1 MPFIN
6 SIVNWVNFKRIY
18 QIELFKKHP
27 QDVQLEVLFDLLKEA
42 KDTEIGKE
50 HDFSSIYSEKEF
62 KNRLPIRRYED
73 FAPYIDR
80 LRQGEKNLLWP
91 GDIKWF
97 AKSSGTTNDKSKFI
111 PVSKQSLE
119 DVHYR
124 GARDV
129 FAIYLKNN
137 PESKVLYGKSL
148 TLGGSHQVNNF
159 SNKSYFGDLSAI
171 LIENTPF
178 WSEFIRT
185 PSVEVALIEEFEEKV
200 SKIIEE
206 ALDENVTSLAGVPS
220 WYLVLLNKVL
230 EHTGK
235 SNILE
240 VWPNL
245 EVFFHGGIKFG
256 PYRKL
261 YQKIIPS
268 PTMNYMET
276 YNASEGFFAIQDD
289 PDSSDMLLMLDYG
302 IYYEFIPMES
312 YNDDNPKVL
321 SLHEIELG
329 KNYAMV
335 ISTNGGLWRYIIGD
349 TVEFTTKS
357 PFKIKIT
364 GRTKHFIN
372 AFGEELIVDNAEQ
385 ALSLASS
392 RTGAIIK
399 EYTAGPIFMGEGQKG
414 AHQWIIEF
422 DKAPQDMEYFI
433 EVLDDALKALNS
445 DYEAKRHKNLT
456 LEKPHLMV
464 AKDNLFYEWMK
475 QRGKIGG
482 QNKVP
487 RLANDRKYLDGLI
500 ALQKRL

>member
-1 MPFIN
+1 
-6 SIVNWVNFKRIY
+6 
-18 QIELFKKHP
+18 
-27 QDVQLEVLFDLLKEA
+27 
-42 KDTEIGKE
+42 
-50 HDFSSIYSEKEF
+50 
-62 KNRLPIRRYED
+62 
-73 FAPYIDR
+73 
-80 LRQGEKNLLWP
+80 
-91 GDIKWF
+91 
-97 AKSSGTTNDKSKFI
+97 
-111 PVSKQSLE
+111 
-119 DVHYR
+119 
-124 GARDV
+124 
-129 FAIYLKNN
+129 
-137 PESKVLYGKSL
+137 
-148 TLGGSHQVNNF
+148 
-159 SNKSYFGDLSAI
+159 
-171 LIENTPF
+171 
-178 WSEFIRT
+178 
-185 PSVEVALIEEFEEKV
+185 
-200 SKIIEE
+200 
-206 ALDENVTSLAGVPS
+206 
-220 WYLVLLNKVL
+220 
-230 EHTGK
+230 
-235 SNILE
+235 
-240 VWPNL
+240 
-245 EVFFHGGIKFG
+245 
-256 PYRKL
+256 
-261 YQKIIPS
+261 
-268 PTMNYMET
+268 
-276 YNASEGFFAIQDD
+276 
-289 PDSSDMLLMLDYG
+289 
-302 IYYEFIPMES
+302 
-312 YNDDNPKVL
+312 
-321 SLHEIELG
+321 
-329 KNYAMV
+329 MV